1 MYCKYTKDDSIL
13 QETIEMKFYEKNKES
28 SMTVEECIQW
38 IMEEHGK
45 EIDFVEWNAPA
56 IDEHMKEEGFHIQI
70 KVDYTTGLII
80 GGNVVLCNDIDY
92 RSLIVVHGWIRWVVM
107 MILFIRIVVFLQR
120 MIDISILNRPR
131 VGAAIEITALVAS
144 TIHWLD
150 ELNKK
155 GKYHYSGIQVKK
167 NNTMEFWNYHDWF
180 KKLSS
185 CFESCYYI
193 NHADNGEYYKDCYN
207 EEEQLADLQLRPNY
221 VYH

>member
-1 MYCKYTKDDSIL
+1 
-13 QETIEMKFYEKNKES
+13 
-28 SMTVEECIQW
+28 MTVEECIQW

-92 RSLIVVHGWIRWVVM
+92 RSLIVVHGWIKWVVM

-193 NHADNGEYYKDCYN
+193 NHADYGEYYKDCYN
-207 EEEQLADLQLRPNY
+207 E
-221 VYH
+221 